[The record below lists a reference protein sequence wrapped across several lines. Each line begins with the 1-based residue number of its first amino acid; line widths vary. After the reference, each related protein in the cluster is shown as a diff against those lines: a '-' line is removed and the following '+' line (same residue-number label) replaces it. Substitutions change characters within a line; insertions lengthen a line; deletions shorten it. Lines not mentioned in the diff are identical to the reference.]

1 MRQVDNLYEYIAVYI
16 DDLCIS
22 SKDPKAITDT
32 LTEQYGFK
40 LKGTGPIDS
49 IDYHLGMTFCQNDRN
64 DLCISPQH
72 YIEKMVESYKQ
83 MFNEDGIQQYQSLIG
98 SMQWAISIGHF
109 NIAVHVMSMSS
120 FRTLIKPNTWLGISP
135 SFNLPRYEYLPMS
148 LIIQMLRGLNM
159 IGPSLSM
166 VTYQRLS
173 QGYLPLLLEAS
184 SHHCMDS
191 ELLGYICTSDFPN
204 VSGRWVLNPV
214 WLSQT
219 FGCIRLTIFMST
231 LLST

>member
-1 MRQVDNLYEYIAVYI
+1 MGFEPCMAEPDIWMRQVDNLYEYIAVYI

-40 LKGTGPIDS
+40 LKGTGPID
-49 IDYHLGMTFCQNDRN
+49 YHLGMTFRQNDRN

-83 MFNEDGIQQYQSLIG
+83 MFNENPPSKANSPLDSNDHPEVDTSEFLDEDGIQQYQSLIG

-120 FRTLIKPNTWLGISP
+120 FRTP
-135 SFNLPRYEYLPMS
+135 
-148 LIIQMLRGLNM
+148 
-159 IGPSLSM
+159 
-166 VTYQRLS
+166 
-173 QGYLPLLLEAS
+173 
-184 SHHCMDS
+184 
-191 ELLGYICTSDFPN
+191 
-204 VSGRWVLNPV
+204 
-214 WLSQT
+214 
-219 FGCIRLTIFMST
+219 
-231 LLST
+231 